1 MRHYTEIV
9 GAERK
14 NRGIQMEKNNPSCPP
29 RLNINLKNLPPIN
42 NPRNVTGTHSSIPAK
57 FEKSRY
63 IRRVPQFI
71 PFDHRP
77 EIRSNNYPGL
87 PAMKLACS
95 DSARAMNT
103 KTIPVAPSADYFVQ
117 KKDNCKDLASRCSCC
132 RHGSTKEGT
141 PEKRAAKSL
150 LFEICT
156 ANHWQPP
163 LFECCEEEGPSH
175 ARKYRFKVSIEMKG
189 DCEAV
194 VECYGNLQTRKKMAA
209 EHAAEGAL
217 WYLKNLGYRF
227 ER

>member
-1 MRHYTEIV
+1 MRHYSDIV
-9 GAERK
+9 GPERK
-14 NRGIQMEKNNPSCPP
+14 NRGIQMENNPSCPPP

-42 NPRNVTGTHSSIPAK
+42 NPRNVSGSHSSIPAK

-63 IRRVPQFI
+63 IRRVPQFM
-71 PFDHRP
+71 PSDHRP
-77 EIRSNNYPGL
+77 EIRSNDYAGL
-87 PAMKLACS
+87 PMKLAYS
-95 DSARAMNT
+95 DSARALNT
-103 KTIPVAPSADYFVQ
+103 KTFPVAPSADSFVR
-117 KKDNCKDLASRCSCC
+117 KKDTCKDLASRCSCC
-132 RHGSTKEGT
+132 RHDSTKEGT

-175 ARKYRFKVSIEMKG
+175 AKKYRFKVRIEMKG

-194 VECYGNLQTRKKMAA
+194 VECYGNLQTRKKVAA

-217 WYLKNLGYRF
+217 WYLNHLGYRF
-227 ER
+227 KR